1 MNYTDISSLTQKN
14 VSYKAGCKQEPLK
27 AAKSAPKRHTVNY
40 WTQECDLLDMNDN
53 M

>member
-27 AAKSAPKRHTVNY
+27 APKRHTVNY